1 MSPGQAIRRFQR
13 RLLDWIVRSFPGI
26 GLDRR
31 AESIVSLIQG
41 FIPTGSRVLDIGGGW
56 GFYVEPLQ
64 QARNCDVTVL
74 DVVSPGF
81 RKAPVV
87 LYEGGKMPFPDRSFD
102 VSLLVTMLHHVPH
115 PEKVLLEAKRVTRR
129 TVIVVEDLYRT
140 AAGRWWTILRDQIV
154 NLEFFGHPCQFRK
167 KDEWARCFKELGFG
181 LQSAEE
187 VSTSLLGMKILNG
200 IFVLGV

>member
-1 MSPGQAIRRFQR
+1 MAIRRVQR
-13 RLLDWIVRSFPGI
+13 RSLDWIVKSFPAI

-31 AESIVSLIQG
+31 AEAMVSLIKG
-41 FIPTGSRVLDIGGGW
+41 FIPSGSRVLDIGGGW
-56 GFYVEPLQ
+56 GFYVEPLR

-74 DVVSPGF
+74 DVVNPGF

-87 LYEGGKMPFPDRSFD
+87 LYEGEKVPFPDRSFD
-102 VSLLVTMLHHVPH
+102 ISLLVTMLHHVPH

-129 TVIVVEDLYRT
+129 AVIVVEDLYRT
-140 AAGRWWTILRDQIV
+140 LAGRWWTILRDRIY
-154 NLEFFGHPCQFRK
+154 NLEFVGHPCQFRK
-167 KDEWARCFKELGFG
+167 KDEWSRCFRDLGFG

-187 VSTSLLGMKILNG
+187 VDTSLLGMRILNG